1 MVKAINDSGLL
12 SYDVRNVRI
21 NNYLNSLY
29 SLARLLRQSGK
40 YQDATDDVLEEIVKM
55 IREYVGNLKRDGKYD
70 DMSKK
75 IMEFQMKSQVFDVFG
90 ESVDDNIVHMFMST
104 TDIDIDRQFR
114 RAESKLGNEG
124 VGNKYGHYYYDE
136 DDPNAYKIDVILYAS
151 NDDCLSLIHI

>member
-1 MVKAINDSGLL
+1 
-12 SYDVRNVRI
+12 
-21 NNYLNSLY
+21 
-29 SLARLLRQSGK
+29 
-40 YQDATDDVLEEIVKM
+40 M

-151 NDDCLSLIHI
+151 NDDCYERLLALSLIHI